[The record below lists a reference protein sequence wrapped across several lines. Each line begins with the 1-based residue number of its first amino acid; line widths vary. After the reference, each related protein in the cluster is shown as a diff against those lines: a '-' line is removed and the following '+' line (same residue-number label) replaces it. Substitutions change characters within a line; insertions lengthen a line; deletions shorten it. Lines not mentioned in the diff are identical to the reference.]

1 MELSSIRPAGWF
13 NAISS
18 IFLQIRP
25 QFYFCLHC
33 WLPITSI
40 FEGIEK
46 SFSYQKL
53 TEIGKKLL
61 CLLAVFLMILA
72 HILTELNQWREF
84 WEKVGYIMHWQSEF
98 LSIDTIRWLFIHQF
112 CKTDLWEAQVLKKI
126 CFQRWKYRGKLKMS
140 GISKIGIFSEIVHW
154 HVTQNGALNYGMLLK
169 TFFYVIHSYIPI
181 N

>member
-61 CLLAVFLMILA
+61 CLLAVFLMILV

-84 WEKVGYIMHWQSEF
+84 WEKVGYIMYWQSEF

-112 CKTDLWEAQVLKKI
+112 CKTDLWEAQVLKKFVSKDESI
-126 CFQRWKYRGKLKMS
+126 EGNWKWVGFLKLGYFQK
-140 GISKIGIFSEIVHW
+140 
-154 HVTQNGALNYGMLLK
+154 
-169 TFFYVIHSYIPI
+169 
-181 N
+181 